1 MFLKKLTLHNFKGFQ
16 GDNEISFSVPD
27 NQTAGSGLNVFVGEN
42 NTGKST
48 IFEAI
53 HFLRNGTTRDIE
65 EIIFKSNQTIDK
77 TNDVRVE
84 AEFVG
89 NISDIAQCYA
99 EKKSKAFSDRLSE
112 NAEDGE
118 LLRVRRGGNCPQNLK
133 QIQLFNPSKNDFDNP
148 SGIDAP
154 FRALFD
160 INCIW
165 ADTNPQDEAKFG
177 STTLCGNLLKA
188 IASNYSSSNEFKNFS
203 NTFDGVFNNSS
214 SLLRQQIE
222 QIENQLNSIFSEQ
235 FGNSKVLFSFD
246 PPTTDILFKNVKIR
260 LENGDRV
267 TDLAD
272 EGMGLQRAVSLSLL
286 QVYANIVSAKPDM
299 AKEKPF
305 IFIIDE
311 PEICLHPIGQRKLLN
326 SLLEISKNQQVFIS
340 THSPF
345 FLEGDVLRNANLILC
360 TKEGRCNKMR
370 CYEKA
375 ENLFP
380 WSPSWGEI
388 CFEAYNLPTVEF
400 HNELY
405 GHLQYLSN
413 CYTEK
418 TFENWLSSQGIHP
431 SKSWTRED
439 KGNPQ
444 KTGNQTLATFI
455 RNKIH
460 HPENKTMSSIKFS
473 DEELFKSIKIMIN
486 LIRTVKQ
493 TAA

>member
-1 MFLKKLTLHNFKGFQ
+1 MFLKKLVVHNFKGFQ
-16 GDNEISFSVPD
+16 GDNKISFSIPD
-27 NQTAGSGLNVFVGEN
+27 NRTAGSGLNVFVGEN

-53 HFLRNGTTRDIE
+53 HFLRNGTTRDID
-65 EIIFKSNQTIDK
+65 EITFKSNQTVGEA
-77 TNDVRVE
+77 NEVRVE

-99 EKKSKAFSDRLSE
+99 EKKAKAFSERLCMDGK
-112 NAEDGE
+112 DGE
-118 LLRVRRGGNCPQNLK
+118 LLRARRRGNNLK
-133 QIQLFNPSKNDFDNP
+133 QIQLFNPSMGDFDNP

-160 INCIW
+160 ISCIW

-177 STTLCGNLLKA
+177 SATLCGNLLKA
-188 IASNYSSSNEFKNFS
+188 IASNYSSSPEFKNFS
-203 NTFDGVFNNSS
+203 DTFDRVFNNDASS
-214 SLLRQQIE
+214 LRQQIS
-222 QIENQLNSIFSEQ
+222 QIETQVNSIFAEQ
-235 FGNSKVLFSFD
+235 FGNSKVSFSFD
-246 PPTTDILFKNVKIR
+246 RPTTDIFFKNVKIC

-286 QVYANIVSAKPDM
+286 QVYANIVSTKPDM

-345 FLEGDVLRNANLILC
+345 FLEGDVLRNANLIIC
-360 TKEGRCNKMR
+360 TKEGHSNKMR
-370 CYEKA
+370 CYEKT

-388 CFEAYNLPTVEF
+388 CFEAYNLPTIEF

-405 GHLQYLSN
+405 GYLQYMSKQ
-413 CYTEK
+413 Y
-418 TFENWLSSQGIHP
+418 FEDDFDNWLVSRKIPQNKTWI
-431 SKSWTRED
+431 KEV
-439 KGNPQ
+439 KGETKPACNR
-444 KTGNQTLATFI
+444 TLLTFV

-460 HPENKTMSSIKFS
+460 HPENKTMSLTQFS
-473 DEELFKSIKIMIN
+473 DEELFKSIKTMID

-493 TAA
+493 RAS